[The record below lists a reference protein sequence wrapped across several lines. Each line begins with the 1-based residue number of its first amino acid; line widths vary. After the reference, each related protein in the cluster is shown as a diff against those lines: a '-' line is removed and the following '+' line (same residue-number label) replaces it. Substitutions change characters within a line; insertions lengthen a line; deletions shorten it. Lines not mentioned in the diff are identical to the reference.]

1 MTQKSGPWLNR
12 AFVLAFLILTFF
24 TWCPVG
30 YGSYG
35 PVGRVFGI
43 PSWAAIALALA
54 AVLFVLEWIYLFFTG
69 LAITD
74 EELPLIMSELEKAD
88 AGDADSAKEG
98 K

>member
-1 MTQKSGPWLNR
+1 VKQKSGPWVNR
-12 AFVLAFLILTFF
+12 AFLLAFLVLTFF

-74 EELPLIMSELEKAD
+74 EEVARTVAELEKTEASEGAS
-88 AGDADSAKEG
+88 AGKDS
-98 K
+98 

>member
-1 MTQKSGPWLNR
+1 MKQKSSPWVNR
-12 AFVLAFLILTFF
+12 AFILAFLVLTFF

-69 LAITD
+69 MAITD
-74 EELPLIMSELEKAD
+74 EEVSRTVTDLETTD
-88 AGDADSAKEG
+88 ANEGASAGKDS
-98 K
+98 

>member
-1 MTQKSGPWLNR
+1 MTQKSGLWLNR
-12 AFVLAFLILTFF
+12 AFVLAFLVLTFF

-69 LAITD
+69 LAMTD
-74 EELPLIMSELEKAD
+74 DELPGILSELEKAGAD
-88 AGDADSAKEG
+88 SADSAKEN

>member
-1 MTQKSGPWLNR
+1 MTQKSSPWLTR
-12 AFVLAFLILTFF
+12 AFVLAFLVLTFF

-69 LAITD
+69 AAITD
-74 EELPLIMSELEKAD
+74 EEVSRTVAELEKTAANEGAS
-88 AGDADSAKEG
+88 AGKDS
-98 K
+98 

>member
-1 MTQKSGPWLNR
+1 MKKRGAPLLKW
-12 AFVLAFLILTFF
+12 AFVLAFLVLTFF

-35 PVGRVFGI
+35 PVARVFGI

-74 EELPLIMSELEKAD
+74 EEVARTVAELAKTEANEGAP
-88 AGDADSAKEG
+88 AGKDS
-98 K
+98 